1 MFPWKLNLFLDS
13 PLGDSKTLQVY
24 NYQLKAYGSIMKN
37 ISVILNEPRFPEN
50 IGAAARCCKNM
61 GIPSLIVVRPEL
73 PDRDKMLK
81 MATHEAAELIENMEI
96 HESLEEALAPFSH
109 VAGTTARQ
117 GRDRRPTHRPREA
130 ATLIRRLAEHNRV
143 ALLFG
148 SENKGLS
155 NAHLKFCHSL
165 ITIPTTGFS
174 SINLA
179 QSVMI
184 ICYEVFAAGDSGE
197 TPSPRL
203 ANIFETEAMY
213 AHLEEMFHAAGLHSP
228 ENPDY
233 WLNRARRFLNR
244 CELRAADVRL
254 IRGLCR
260 QVLNTIE
267 RMKSHENIT

>member
-1 MFPWKLNLFLDS
+1 
-13 PLGDSKTLQVY
+13 
-24 NYQLKAYGSIMKN
+24 MKN

-61 GIPSLIVVRPEL
+61 GIPSLITVRPER
-73 PDRDKMLK
+73 PDRGKMLK
-81 MATHEAAELIENMEI
+81 MATHEAADLIENMEI
-96 HESLEEALAPFSH
+96 YDSLEEALARFSH
-109 VAGTTARQ
+109 VAGTTARK
-117 GRDRRPTHRPREA
+117 GRDRRPTHRPGEA
-130 ATLIRRLAEHNRV
+130 AAIIRRLAEHNRV
-143 ALLFG
+143 ALMFG

-155 NAHLKFCHSL
+155 NAHLKFCNSL

-184 ICYEVFAAGDSGE
+184 ICYEIFMAGDPEG
-197 TPSPRL
+197 PPPPRL

-213 AHLEEMFHAAGLHSP
+213 THLAEMFRATGLYSA

-244 CELRAADVRL
+244 CELRATDVRL

-267 RMKSHENIT
+267 RHKAL